1 MTALLNQLTQQF
13 RSLLKSVPQGFVR
26 GMMDTI
32 NWEPRLIGIKGPR
45 GVGKTILLLQYIQ
58 QHLGQA
64 LDKTLYV
71 SLDQIAFSNTTLV
84 ELAETFVK
92 QGGKFLFLDEV
103 HKYKHWAVEL
113 KNCYDLYPELKI
125 VFTGSSLL
133 EILNARADLS
143 RRAIVYQMQGLS
155 FREFVSIE
163 SGILFPAYGLSDILE
178 NHGNISMEISQKLK
192 PLYHFDKYLV
202 QGYYPFYLEQ
212 PELYAHRINEVVNM
226 ILEIELPLLRGL
238 DLSYVHRLKQLM
250 QIIAASVPFVP
261 NVSRMSERIG
271 IDRKTLLAY
280 LHYLDEVELT
290 LNLFKEAG
298 GISKLQKPQ
307 KIYLDNTNLMHA
319 LNPNQVNQGNLR
331 ETFFANQ
338 MSYSHDL
345 QYTQQGDFLIDGK
358 YTFEIGG
365 KSKPSKQIKDLEEAY
380 LAVDDVEYGTRKKI
394 PLWLFGFT
402 Y

>member
-1 MTALLNQLTQQF
+1 MDLLIDQLTQQF
-13 RSLLKSVPQGFVR
+13 RSLLKSVPHGFVR

-45 GVGKTILLLQYIQ
+45 GVGKTVLMLQYIRD
-58 QHLGQA
+58 HLGQT

-71 SLDQIAFSNTTLV
+71 SLDRIAFSDTTLV
-84 ELAETFVK
+84 DLADTFVK
-92 QGGKFLFLDEV
+92 RGGKFLFLDEV
-103 HKYKHWAVEL
+103 HKYRHWAVEL

-143 RRAIVYQMQGLS
+143 RRAIVYEMQGLS
-155 FREFVSIE
+155 LREFIAIE
-163 SGILFPAYGLSDILE
+163 SGLKFQSYGLTDILE
-178 NHGNISMEISQKLK
+178 GHSEISMEISQKLK
-192 PLYHFDKYLV
+192 PLYYFEKYLV

-226 ILEIELPLLRGL
+226 ILEIELPMLRNL
-238 DLSYVHRLKQLM
+238 DLSYVHRIKQLM
-250 QIIAASVPFVP
+250 HIIAASVPFVP
-261 NVSRMSERIG
+261 NVSKLSERIG

-298 GISKLQKPQ
+298 GISMLQKPQ
-307 KIYLDNTNLMHA
+307 KIYLDNTNLMYA
-319 LNPNQVNQGNLR
+319 LNTNEVNKGNLR

-338 MSYSHDL
+338 ISCKHNL
-345 QYTQQGDFLIDGK
+345 QYTPQGDFLVDGK

-365 KSKPSKQIKDLEEAY
+365 KAKPSKQIKGLKEAY
-380 LAVDDVEYGTRKKI
+380 LAADDIEYGVGNKI

>member
-143 RRAIVYQMQGLS
+143 RRAIVYKMQGLS

-319 LNPNQVNQGNLR
+319 LNPNQVNRGNLR

-380 LAVDDVEYGTRKKI
+380 LVVDDVEYGTRNKI

>member
-319 LNPNQVNQGNLR
+319 LNPSQVNRGNLR

-380 LAVDDVEYGTRKKI
+380 LVVDDVEYGTRNKI

>member
-178 NHGNISMEISQKLK
+178 NHGNISMEISQTLK

-319 LNPNQVNQGNLR
+319 LNPSQVNRGNLR

-380 LAVDDVEYGTRKKI
+380 LVVDDVEYGTRNKI